1 MSILFSAY
9 EPQRHTHNH
18 QHAAR
23 LGPVPFTESIM
34 RLGIILLGLLLSL
47 FAGSALAMEASE
59 SPSSH
64 PLPAGSVMPDLQ
76 LRGELAPEHLKHLGF
91 AGQEPHSL
99 SNIRAKTVIL
109 VAFSMYCP
117 HCQREAP
124 VLNELNAL
132 IKSRGLAEDV
142 KLIGVGIGN
151 SDFEV
156 KVFRD
161 KYAVTF
167 PLFSD
172 PDFKVNKEIGEV
184 GTPFF
189 YVLDLDAQK
198 KEIIV
203 ADTLLGRMESAA
215 AFLDHALKASKAG
228 R

>member
-1 MSILFSAY
+1 
-9 EPQRHTHNH
+9 
-18 QHAAR
+18 
-23 LGPVPFTESIM
+23 M
-34 RLGIILLGLLLSL
+34 RLGIILLGLLLSFL
-47 FAGSALAMEASE
+47 AGSGLAMEASE

-76 LRGELAPEHLKHLGF
+76 LRGELAPEHLKHLGLT
-91 AGQEPHSL
+91 GPEPYSL
-99 SNIRAKTVIL
+99 SGIRAKTVIL

-132 IKSRGLAEDV
+132 IESRGLSDDL

-156 KVFRD
+156 KVFRE
-161 KYAVTF
+161 KYAVVF

-172 PDFKVNKEIGEV
+172 PDFTVNKEIGEV

-189 YVLDLDAQK
+189 YVLDIGEN
-198 KEIIV
+198 KEIRV
-203 ADTLLGRMESAA
+203 VDTLLGRVESAGS
-215 AFLDHALKASKAG
+215 FLDRALAAAG
-228 R
+228 QGR